1 MKKQL
6 NVLLAIMLMVLSTT
20 VFAAAAKNDNKE
32 LYLVEIEIDLPVGKF
47 EDEKVAYTRKSI
59 EIRGYLELT
68 SSFLY
73 SGGQKAPYTP
83 DNTPKSVTAKFYWM
97 TPETIRVR
105 ADTATSVNEFN
116 RNATRTAFGRT
127 STQNMS
133 YPTVSTV
140 TPTYSAIGETATAGG
155 FGFQFTIIRGRLRDF
170 IVNGKQG
177 ALSVGEFGYGVP
189 DMTFTLA
196 TKDITIDNNKIT
208 AASGPVTVM
217 SAGLLGATVPFVHV
231 FDGNQQTSRVNA
243 EMRFFGNGKFK
254 ATRVPYFTGFT
265 QELEAYFF
273 EKYDYSDVEVL
284 DRVVDPNWK

>member
-6 NVLLAIMLMVLSTT
+6 NVLLAIMLMVLSTS
-20 VFAAAAKNDNKE
+20 VFAAAKNENKE

-47 EDEKVAYTRKSI
+47 EDEKVSYTRKPI

-83 DNTPKSVTAKFYWM
+83 DDTPKSVTAKFYWM
-97 TPETIRVR
+97 TPETIRRR
-105 ADTATSVNEFN
+105 ADTATDVNYFN
-116 RNATRTAFGRT
+116 RNATRTAFGRV
-127 STQNMS
+127 STRNMS
-133 YPTVSTV
+133 YPTVATV

-155 FGFQFTIIRGRLRDF
+155 FGFQFIIARGNLRTF
-170 IVNGKQG
+170 IINGKQG
-177 ALSVGEFGYGVP
+177 TLSIGEFGYGVP

-196 TKDITIDNNKIT
+196 TKDITIENNKIT
-208 AASGPVTVM
+208 AASGPVTAM
-217 SAGLLGATVPFVHV
+217 SAGLLSSTIEFVHV

-254 ATRVPYFTGFT
+254 ATRVPYFVGFT